1 MTRLYRYLLVLLP
14 RSLRVEFGDDMTAL
28 FEKQRREVQTRGQRW
43 VFYFLAV
50 KDVVAQ
56 SLVARLERR
65 GVSPPPIPNRKGRPM
80 DSLGHDV
87 RYALRS
93 LGASPGF
100 VLVTV
105 VTLGLGIGATSTVYS
120 VVEAVLLQPLPYPE
134 PERVVRV
141 FDTSPTFPE
150 FALTPANFLDY
161 REAAQAFDAFAIYH
175 RGDAEISM
183 GESPERVSG
192 MLVSSGFFR
201 VVGIEP
207 MLGRGFTR
215 EEETPANSHVAILS
229 ERFWDTRYQRDPD
242 VVGAKLVVDGE
253 PHTVVGVAPDR
264 LKHVGGRFRSLPHG
278 TTVDIWRPFPFAAE
292 PMRFA
297 HYLNGIARLA
307 PGVTVAQA
315 EAEMNVIAERLE
327 REYPDVNEDWRIAL
341 MSLHEEIV
349 RDARPTLLVLFG
361 AVALVLLIACVNV
374 ANLLLVRGASRQQ
387 ELALRSALGAG
398 RRRLVGQL
406 LTESVLLAIA
416 GGMLGVAI
424 AAATVRWLPVLGGEG
439 IPRLDTVAID
449 GSIVLFAFLTTL
461 ATSVAFGTV
470 PALRLSGARMSF
482 SQSRSSDSRDQRR
495 LRGAFVVAELSLAI
509 VLLVGAGLL
518 SRTLV
523 NLQTSDPGF
532 RPESVLTAKVS
543 PPQSRYPEGDDTARL
558 FERLVERFQTVPG
571 VVAAG
576 AGSNLPWSGYDE
588 NFGFEPEGRPEDRF
602 GARFHFAT
610 PGYFRA
616 LGMPLVYGRAF
627 ERSDDANAP
636 RRVVV
641 NAQLANEVW
650 GDENPVEYRV
660 SYSSEPTDEDWW
672 TVIGVVSDVK
682 DDPSD
687 ERAKAAI
694 YMPFSQNQW
703 TRELLVAV
711 RTRGEP
717 EAVLASLRSELAAL
731 DKDLPLA
738 EVATLEDVSDRAFA
752 EPRFLSWL
760 TTTFAAVALGLAVIG
775 LYGVISYTVSL
786 ETRAIAIRMAVGAR
800 ATDVIGEVLRRSL
813 RLVITGVFIGIVGAP
828 VAARA
833 LESMLY
839 DVAPYDPM
847 TLVVVT
853 LILGATTLLA
863 SLGPA
868 RRTSRVDPMQ
878 TLRSE

>member
-1 MTRLYRYLLVLLP
+1 M
-14 RSLRVEFGDDMTAL
+14 E
-28 FEKQRREVQTRGQRW
+28 
-43 VFYFLAV
+43 
-50 KDVVAQ
+50 
-56 SLVARLERR
+56 
-65 GVSPPPIPNRKGRPM
+65 
-80 DSLGHDV
+80 SLGHDI

-100 VLVTV
+100 VLVAV
-105 VTLGLGIGATSTVYS
+105 LTLAIGIGATIAVYS
-120 VVEAVLLQPLPYPE
+120 IVRAVLLRPLPYPE

-141 FDTSPTFPE
+141 FDTTPNIPE

-161 REAAQAFDAFAIYH
+161 RDAAQAFEDFAIYH
-175 RGDAEISM
+175 RGDAEIAM
-183 GESPERVSG
+183 GESPERVPG

-207 MLGRGFTR
+207 MRGRGFTR
-215 EEETPANSHVAILS
+215 EEEKRANSHVAILS
-229 ERFWDTRYQRDPD
+229 ERFWEARFERDP
-242 VVGAKLVVDGE
+242 GIIGEKLVVDGE
-253 PHTVVGVAPDR
+253 PHTVVGIAPDR

-278 TTVDIWRPFPFAAE
+278 TTVDIWRPFPFADE
-292 PMRFA
+292 PIRWA

-307 PGVTVAQA
+307 PGVTVDRA

-327 REYPDVNEDWRIAL
+327 QEYPDINEDWRIAL

-349 RDARPTLLVLFG
+349 RDAQPTLLVLLG

-374 ANLLLVRGASRQQ
+374 ANLLLVRGASRHQ

-398 RRRLVGQL
+398 RRRIFTQL

-416 GGMLGVAI
+416 GGVLGVAF
-424 AAATVRWLPVLGGEG
+424 AALTVRWLPVIGGQG
-439 IPRLDTVAID
+439 IPRLETVAID
-449 GSIVLFAFLTTL
+449 GNIVGFAFLTTL
-461 ATSVAFGTV
+461 LTSIAFGAV

-482 SQSRSSDSRDQRR
+482 SQSRTSESRDQRR
-495 LRGAFVVAELSLAI
+495 VRGAFVVAELSLAI
-509 VLLVGAGLL
+509 ILLVGAGLL

-523 NLQTSDPGF
+523 NLQATDPGF
-532 RPESVLTAKVS
+532 QPESVLTAKVS
-543 PPQSRYPEGDDTARL
+543 PPISRYPEGDDTARL
-558 FERLVERFQTVPG
+558 FERLVERFQNVPG

-576 AGSNLPWSGYDE
+576 AGSSLPWSGYDE

-610 PGYFRA
+610 TGYFKA
-616 LGMPLVYGRAF
+616 LGMPLVHGRAF

-636 RRVVV
+636 RRIVV
-641 NAQLANEVW
+641 NARLANDVW
-650 GDENPVEYRV
+650 GDENPVGHRV

-687 ERAKAAI
+687 ARAKAAI
-694 YMPFSQNQW
+694 YMPFSQEQW

-711 RTRGEP
+711 RTQGEP
-717 EAVLASLRSELAAL
+717 EAVLAALRSEVAAL

-800 ATDVIGEVLRRSL
+800 AKDVIGEVLSRSL
-813 RLVITGVFIGIVGAP
+813 RLVTMGVFIGIVGAP

-833 LESMLY
+833 LATMLY

-847 TLVVVT
+847 TLFVVT

-868 RRTSRVDPMQ
+868 RRASRVDPMR

>member
-1 MTRLYRYLLVLLP
+1 MRRLYRYLLVLLP
-14 RSLRVEFGDDMTAL
+14 KSLRVEFGNDMTAL
-28 FEKQRREVQTRGQRW
+28 FEEQRHATQSRGQRLAYYFLALKDVLANSLGARLDQRRERAIVS
-43 VFYFLAV
+43 
-50 KDVVAQ
+50 
-56 SLVARLERR
+56 SLPL
-65 GVSPPPIPNRKGRPM
+65 PKRKGRPM
-80 DSLGHDV
+80 DSFGHDL

-100 VLVTV
+100 VLVAV
-105 VTLGLGIGATSTVYS
+105 LTLGIGIGATSAVYS
-120 VVEAVLLQPLPYPE
+120 VVEAVLLAPLPYPHS
-134 PERVVRV
+134 ERVVRV
-141 FDTSPTFPE
+141 FDTYPTIPE

-161 REAAQAFDAFAIYH
+161 REAVQAFDDFAIYH

-215 EEETPANSHVAILS
+215 DEETPANSHVAVLS
-229 ERFWDTRYQRDPD
+229 EHFWDVRYQRDPH
-242 VVGAKLVVDGE
+242 VVGSKLVVDGE
-253 PHTVVGVAPDR
+253 PHTIVGVAPDR

-327 REYPDVNEDWRIAL
+327 NEYPDVNEDWRITL

-349 RDARPTLLVLFG
+349 RDARPTLLVLLG

-398 RRRLVGQL
+398 RRRLVTQL
-406 LTESVLLAIA
+406 LTESALLAFA
-416 GGMLGVAI
+416 GGVLGVAI
-424 AAATVRWLPVLGGEG
+424 AALTLRWLPAIGGDG

-449 GSIVLFAFLTTL
+449 WRIVAFALLTTL
-461 ATSVAFGTV
+461 LTGIAFGAV
-470 PALRLSGARMSF
+470 PAFRLSGARMSF

-509 VLLVGAGLL
+509 ILLVGAGLL
-518 SRTLV
+518 SRTLI
-523 NLQTSDPGF
+523 NLQTTDPGF
-532 RPESVLTAKVS
+532 QPASVLTAKVS
-543 PPQSRYPEGDDTARL
+543 PPKSRYPEGDDTARL

-616 LGMPLVYGRAF
+616 LGTPLVYGRAF

-650 GDENPVEYRV
+650 SDENPVGYRV
-660 SYSSEPTDEDWW
+660 SYTSEPTDEDWW

-703 TRELLVAV
+703 TRELLVVV

-717 EAVLASLRSELAAL
+717 EAVLTSLRMELTAL

-760 TTTFAAVALGLAVIG
+760 TTIFAAVALGLAVIG
-775 LYGVISYTVSL
+775 LYGVISYAVSL

-800 ATDVIGEVLRRSL
+800 AIDVIGEVLSRSL
-813 RLVITGVFIGIVGAP
+813 RLVTTGVAVGIVG
-828 VAARA
+828 
-833 LESMLY
+833 S
-839 DVAPYDPM
+839 
-847 TLVVVT
+847 
-853 LILGATTLLA
+853 LL
-863 SLGPA
+863 
-868 RRTSRVDPMQ
+868 D
-878 TLRSE
+878 